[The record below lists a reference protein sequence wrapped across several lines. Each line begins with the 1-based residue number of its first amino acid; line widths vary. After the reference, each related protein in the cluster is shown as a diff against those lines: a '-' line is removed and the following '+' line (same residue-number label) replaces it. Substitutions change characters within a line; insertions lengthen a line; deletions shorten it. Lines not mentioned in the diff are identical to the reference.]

1 MAKDIIGIDISDFSI
16 EAIVLDKKK
25 GSFVVEAY
33 SRYRLSPDIV
43 EDGKILSPEKLKE
56 AIKGLLA
63 NAKPGPIQSKKVFL
77 SIPESKVFTKI
88 VYLPKSIK
96 GKNFDEAIQHK
107 AEEQI
112 PESFDNLIPA
122 TKVLPDAGDN
132 KQVLY
137 AAAEKEIVNDFLRV
151 FNDLGIEVVGIVP
164 ESLSSFAGLDPK
176 LEKKTSLM
184 LDIGSRTTIA
194 TIFDNN
200 GIRHSI
206 NIDIGGDKVTKAI
219 ASKLEIPYTQAEEK
233 MQTIGLTPDGDGETM
248 LIVQG
253 QLQPL
258 VDEVKRFAS
267 YYQEANNE
275 KIEQIVLI
283 GGLAQMKG
291 AASYF
296 GDNLSLP
303 AIVGEPFV
311 PHETLPDF
319 VDSTTFINVLGLAK
333 LSEKKPELN
342 FLTDNLLKKL
352 SSQKNKDKKVDGD
365 DSVEKSVPA
374 KAKKKIDFGPLFSKL
389 KEIFSNK
396 LFIVLIIVLI
406 LFILLLIFK
415 DKILPPRESTPPVNV
430 NVNQSVVEN
439 NSESTPPEE
448 LEPVKEIPE
457 QFSYDFVIGIAPNG
471 GEENFILA
479 EYYNLVI
486 SKQFSNQDMS
496 FADLRVFGGTEIN
509 NEVLSQVNIKYK
521 KDGYLLLP
529 VVVNSTTLSL
539 TPTIEEYKP
548 GDIMTIKDNYTLLA
562 LPKDKVLAIL
572 KPKLLEFGIEDFDQ
586 NKLFDSIFY
595 TSQGQDPNNQVYNI
609 KFTILLSN
617 L

>member
-1 MAKDIIGIDISDFSI
+1 MAKDIIGIDISDSSI

-43 EDGKILSPEKLKE
+43 EDGKILNPEKLKE
-56 AIKGLLA
+56 AIKGLIA

-112 PESFDNLIPA
+112 PESFDNLVPA

-137 AAAEKEIVNDFLRV
+137 AAAEKEIVNDFLKV
-151 FNDLGIEVVGIVP
+151 FNDLGMEVVGIVP
-164 ESLSSFAGLDPK
+164 ESLTSFAGLDPK

-206 NIDIGGDKVTKAI
+206 NIDIGGDKVSKAI

-233 MQTIGLTPDGDGETM
+233 MQVIGLSSDGDGETM
-248 LIVQG
+248 LIVQA

-258 VDEVKRFAS
+258 VDEIKKFVG
-267 YYQEANNE
+267 YYQETNNT
-275 KIEQIVLI
+275 KIEQVVLI

-291 AASYF
+291 AVSYF

-342 FLTDNLLKKL
+342 FLTDSLLKKL
-352 SSQKNKDKKVDGD
+352 SSKKKESKESRGSD
-365 DSVEKSVPA
+365 VEKVETTKTS
-374 KAKKKIDFGPLFSKL
+374 KKIDLGPLASKL
-389 KEIFSNK
+389 KEIFGNK
-396 LFIVLIIVLI
+396 LFIIFIIVLI

-415 DKILPPRESTPPVNV
+415 DKILSPSDNTPPVNA
-430 NVNQSVVEN
+430 NQSVTEN
-439 NSESTPPEE
+439 NNTKVEEEVTPEPE
-448 LEPVKEIPE
+448 KEIPE
-457 QFSYDFVIGIAPNG
+457 QLSYDFVIGVAPNG

-479 EYYNLVI
+479 EYYSLVI
-486 SKQFSNQDMS
+486 SKQFSDPDMS

-521 KDGYLLLP
+521 KVGYLLLP

-539 TPTIEEYKP
+539 TPTIEEYEP
-548 GDIMTIKDNYTLLA
+548 GDTMTIKDNYTLLA
-562 LPKDKVLAIL
+562 VPKDKVLAIL
-572 KPKLLEFGIEDFDQ
+572 KPKLAEVGIEDFDQ
-586 NKLFDSIFY
+586 NKLFDNIFY
-595 TSQGQDPNNQVYNI
+595 TSQGQDVNNQVYNI
-609 KFTILLSN
+609 KFTVLLHN

>member
-25 GSFVVEAY
+25 GNFVVEAY

-43 EDGKILSPEKLKE
+43 EDGKILNSEKLKE

-88 VYLPKSIK
+88 VYLPKNIK

-122 TKVLPDAGDN
+122 TKVLPDVGDN

-137 AAAEKEIVNDFLRV
+137 AAAEKEIVNDFLSV
-151 FNDLGIEVVGIVP
+151 FNDLGVEVVGIVP

-206 NIDIGGDKVTKAI
+206 NIDIGGDKVAKAI
-219 ASKLEIPYTQAEEK
+219 AGKLEIPYTQAEEK

-258 VDEVKRFAS
+258 VDEIKKFAS
-267 YYQEANNE
+267 YYQETNNE
-275 KIEQIVLI
+275 KIEQVVLI

-291 AASYF
+291 AVSYF

-303 AIVGEPFV
+303 AIVGEPFI
-311 PHETLPDF
+311 PHEILPDF

-352 SSQKNKDKKVDGD
+352 SSKKKEDKKADGGEAT
-365 DSVEKSVPA
+365 EKEVPA
-374 KAKKKIDFGPLFSKL
+374 KVKKKIDFAPLFSKL
-389 KEIFSNK
+389 KEVFSNK
-396 LFIVLIIVLI
+396 LFIVFIIILI

-415 DKILPPRESTPPVNV
+415 DKVLPPSNSTPPI
-430 NVNQSVVEN
+430 NVNQPAIEN
-439 NSESTPPEE
+439 DNNNMPPEE
-448 LEPVKEIPE
+448 VKPVKEIPE
-457 QFSYDFVIGIAPNG
+457 QFSYDFVIGVAPNG
-471 GEENFILA
+471 GEENFVLA

-486 SKQFSNQDMS
+486 TKKFPGQDVP
-496 FADLRVFGGTEIN
+496 FGDLRRQAGTETTD
-509 NEVLSQVNIKYK
+509 EVLSEINIKYK
-521 KDGYLLLP
+521 KDGYLVLP
-529 VVVNSTTLSL
+529 VVVNSTTLDI
-539 TPTIEEYKP
+539 TPSSEEYEP
-548 GDIMTIKDNYTLLA
+548 GDDLTIKENYTLLSI
-562 LPKDKVLAIL
+562 PKDKVLAIL
-572 KPKLLEFGIEDFDQ
+572 EPKLLEFGIEDFDQ

-595 TSQGQDPNNQVYNI
+595 TSQGQDSNNQVYNI
-609 KFTILLSN
+609 KFTVILSAL
-617 L
+617 